1 MAFLQDIK
9 GALPSLRG
17 PRYTVT
23 LMGGEAA
30 AIEHRGKP
38 LTITAS
44 KVAVAVKGAVIEV
57 SGSGLAVTESGDGQ
71 LFVVGKISGI
81 EVLE

>member
-1 MAFLQDIK
+1 M
-9 GALPSLRG
+9 
-17 PRYTVT
+17 
-23 LMGGEAA
+23 
-30 AIEHRGKP
+30 
-38 LTITAS
+38 
-44 KVAVAVKGAVIEV
+44 IEV

>member
-9 GALPSLRG
+9 GALPAIRG

-30 AIEHRGKP
+30 VVEYRGKP
-38 LTITAS
+38 LKISRDCVT
-44 KVAVAVKGAVIEV
+44 VQVKGAVIEV
-57 SGSGLAVTESGDGQ
+57 SGSGLSVTESGDGQ

>member
-9 GALPSLRG
+9 GALPSLCG

-30 AIEHRGKP
+30 VVEHRGKP
-38 LTITAS
+38 LKISRDCVT
-44 KVAVAVKGAVIEV
+44 VQVKGAVIEV

>member
-17 PRYTVT
+17 PRYMVT

-30 AIEHRGKP
+30 VVEYCGKP
-38 LTITAS
+38 LKISRDCVT
-44 KVAVAVKGAVIEV
+44 VQVKGAVIEV